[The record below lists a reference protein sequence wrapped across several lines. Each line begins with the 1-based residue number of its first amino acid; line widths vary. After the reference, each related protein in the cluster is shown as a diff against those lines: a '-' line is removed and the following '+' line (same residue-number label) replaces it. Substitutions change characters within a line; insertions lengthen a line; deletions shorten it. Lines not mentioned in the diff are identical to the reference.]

1 MLLAIALEAA
11 QNIEYDEAVGSD
23 APDTTTTDTYNY
35 GYGPTYYKRDIGT
48 SQSDIIGGYIH
59 FSLAAGVLGFLS
71 GLALLIAQFTNCKWF
86 NIPVHSSL
94 PLTSLTKLSLF
105 L

>member
-1 MLLAIALEAA
+1 MEAVWDIA
-11 QNIEYDEAVGSD
+11 YDGAVGSD

-35 GYGPTYYKRDIGT
+35 GYDPGSYYKRDIGT

-59 FSLAAGVLGFLS
+59 FSLAAGVIGFLS